1 MKDCENCAHKQCC
14 YILAKGIFC
23 EEEVKERQID
33 CPYMPI
39 IVKCRDCYFYNEIC
53 EYCIVNSNLSYGD
66 LCYEGN
72 DFYFYVDAD
81 DYCSRARRKEEEE

>member
-1 MKDCENCAHKQCC
+1 MKDCDNCVHKDCC

-39 IVKCRDCYFYNEIC
+39 IVKCKNCRHREEDHHCWALGLLTRD
-53 EYCIVNSNLSYGD
+53 D
-66 LCYEGN
+66 
-72 DFYFYVDAD
+72 DF
-81 DYCSRARRKEEEE
+81 CSFAERKDKE